1 MAHPGQEVGFRRV
14 GQLRCFESRSQLLP
28 PAVFLYRH
36 VGHVHAGHAHTLQLP
51 GNIEELILFRPADA
65 FFIGQLQKETVAL
78 LMFQLLADVVRRQI
92 LKINT
97 PILLVHETVS
107 HLPDLIGEN
116 AFAQG
121 IFLTLVTDCHNAMP
135 SGLEID
141 VADQVVL
148 HLRHFA
154 KKKLLRLLLGHIQR
168 VEKADH
174 IAALRIQTEAEIGAS
189 VKDRI
194 VVSSPLELKMV
205 VLLAGVKALENFFP
219 LHDLTH
225 SHAVRRIH
233 SRVCKMLHRGLEAL
247 ANLGR
252 NHVSGHDTALHPVRS
267 EVDAALSAALREGKK
282 RKIAQFLFVE
292 LFLLLF
298 PLLILGDIHADRHP
312 ALPAVLS
319 LDTAAR
325 IMNPDIGAVLLLH
338 PIVRGVT
345 ALFVEPFFHLVLRPL
360 PVLGVNAVS
369 QKTVYIFDEF
379 LSVLVTQII
388 QHTVIDKVYGAA
400 FLPVTADHAAGKGGI
415 QEFLL
420 LLELILPGLIVEI
433 GLVCPLS
440 AEHLLHTETETSAQ
454 PGIEDKIVRPHLQ
467 RFLLRMLILISHD
480 ENRRLPDLLFPL
492 DALPYGV
499 VPFADSCH
507 ADEKS
512 GNPVSKALY
521 IPQNFRLVDS
531 SHQFITVFKKLFQLL
546 PLLFPVIHQKKDA
559 FFLLFLADELEGLVL
574 FLLLRDLLTKQRLKI
589 SRIHGL
595 REIITLNIIAAQIS

>member
-1 MAHPGQEVGFRRV
+1 
-14 GQLRCFESRSQLLP
+14 
-28 PAVFLYRH
+28 
-36 VGHVHAGHAHTLQLP
+36 
-51 GNIEELILFRPADA
+51 
-65 FFIGQLQKETVAL
+65 
-78 LMFQLLADVVRRQI
+78 
-92 LKINT
+92 
-97 PILLVHETVS
+97 
-107 HLPDLIGEN
+107 
-116 AFAQG
+116 
-121 IFLTLVTDCHNAMP
+121 MP

-194 VVSSPLELKMV
+194 VVSSPLELKMI

-345 ALFVEPFFHLVLRPL
+345 ALFVEPFFH
-360 PVLGVNAVS
+360 
-369 QKTVYIFDEF
+369 
-379 LSVLVTQII
+379 
-388 QHTVIDKVYGAA
+388 
-400 FLPVTADHAAGKGGI
+400 
-415 QEFLL
+415 LL

-559 FFLLFLADELEGLVL
+559 FFLLFLADELESLVL
-574 FLLLRDLLTKQRLKI
+574 FLLLGDLLTKQLLKI

>member
-51 GNIEELILFRPADA
+51 GNIKELIFFRPADA

-116 AFAQG
+116 ASAQG

-154 KKKLLRLLLGHIQR
+154 EKKLLRLLLGHIQR
-168 VEKADH
+168 VEEADH

-282 RKIAQFLFVE
+282 RKIAQFLFVK

-312 ALPAVLS
+312 ALPAVLG

-345 ALFVEPFFHLVLRPL
+345 ALFVEPFFHLV
-360 PVLGVNAVS
+360 
-369 QKTVYIFDEF
+369 
-379 LSVLVTQII
+379 
-388 QHTVIDKVYGAA
+388 
-400 FLPVTADHAAGKGGI
+400 
-415 QEFLL
+415 

-559 FFLLFLADELEGLVL
+559 FFLLFLADELESLVL
-574 FLLLRDLLTKQRLKI
+574 FLLLGDLLTKQLLKI